1 MSEVWIGRCEHF
13 CALTTPQEERQIQLC
28 LQGFRCAI
36 RVASIFYMETERNA
50 FVSSLAKFT
59 VLNNT
64 REMRSKNI
72 QCIKTLINIAETD
85 GNFLQD
91 SWIHVLRCISQLDR
105 MHLIGG
111 GGRNVDSSFSAGE
124 ASLAPNDPYAATH
137 SHTHTHL
144 T

>member
-1 MSEVWIGRCEHF
+1 
-13 CALTTPQEERQIQLC
+13 
-28 LQGFRCAI
+28 
-36 RVASIFYMETERNA
+36 METERNA

-72 QCIKTLINIAETD
+72 QCIKTLINIADTD

-124 ASLAPNDPYAATH
+124 ASLAPNDPYAAWCT
-137 SHTHTHL
+137 HTHTHAH
-144 T
+144 TQHTHTHNVSDVSCDPPGGASRV

>member
-1 MSEVWIGRCEHF
+1 M
-13 CALTTPQEERQIQLC
+13 QEERQIQLC

-36 RVASIFYMETERNA
+36 RVSSIFYMETERNA

-72 QCIKTLINIAETD
+72 QCIKTLINIAETE

-111 GGRNVDSSFSAGE
+111 GGRAVDSSFAAGE
-124 ASLAPNDPYAATH
+124 LPAFSAQTE
-137 SHTHTHL
+137 S
-144 T
+144 